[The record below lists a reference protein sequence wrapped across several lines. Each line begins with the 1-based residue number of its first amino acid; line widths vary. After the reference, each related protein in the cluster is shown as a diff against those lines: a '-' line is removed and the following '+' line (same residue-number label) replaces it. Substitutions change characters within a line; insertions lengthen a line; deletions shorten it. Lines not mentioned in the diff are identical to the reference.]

1 MGFRYCSL
9 QVFCSPLFG
18 DLFEN
23 VTVYYVLTWLNA
35 TRGCLFRY
43 GAVLMDSQ
51 HPDGSVGYTVLHNST
66 CQHAGPIYIN
76 VMHSALLRL
85 ASGNKNMSIQ
95 TRNHPLPPTKTQ
107 RLQRH
112 VCLFIKSCSNFLW
125 CHILLFY

>member
-1 MGFRYCSL
+1 MLPVG
-9 QVFCSPLFG
+9 VF
-18 DLFEN
+18 
-23 VTVYYVLTWLNA
+23 
-35 TRGCLFRY
+35 FRY

-85 ASGNKNMSIQ
+85 ASGNKNMTIQ
-95 TRNHPLPPTKTQ
+95 TRNHPLPPTKSQ

-112 VCLFIKSCSNFLW
+112 VCLCISSSSNFLW
-125 CHILLFY
+125 YQFYYFIEPHVQFSDTLKVIGIPPSNVRH

>member
-1 MGFRYCSL
+1 MLPVG
-9 QVFCSPLFG
+9 VF
-18 DLFEN
+18 
-23 VTVYYVLTWLNA
+23 
-35 TRGCLFRY
+35 FRY

-85 ASGNKNMSIQ
+85 ASGNKNMTIQ
-95 TRNHPLPPTKTQ
+95 TRNHPLPPTKSQ

-112 VCLFIKSCSNFLW
+112 VSLCISSSSNFFGINFI
-125 CHILLFY
+125 ILLNLMFSLAIR